1 MVSEALSVG
10 NIAATNAFKLLKGNF
25 NENSPL
31 LPQSISILAEANT
44 ANQSG
49 LSTDPLTIT
58 SARAAAVA
66 YGYGSPMHLIARI
79 LFPPT
84 GTGVAIPVYCYAQE
98 AAVGSAARVM
108 TTTPSGT
115 ATGSGTI
122 IMKIAGRETL
132 DGGSYAVA
140 IATGD
145 TVTQQCDK
153 MRAVIAS
160 VLGCPVLGSG
170 TTTFIKTAKWTGLS
184 SNDITFSIDL
194 NGADIGVTYATVQTT
209 AGSGT
214 PTVTASLAMFGD
226 NWNTL
231 VINSYGLVS
240 ATMAELE
247 AFNGVPDPINPTG
260 RYAGIVWKP
269 ILALSG
275 TTLDNPTSITSAGAR
290 PDNVTI
296 CSCPAPLSLGMQFEA
311 AANFAAAIWNVF
323 QNKPNTSPLNA
334 FLPDMP
340 APTAGSIPAMND
352 YTTRDSYVKLG
363 CSTVI
368 FKNGTYRIKDFVS
381 TYNPD
386 GEFPPYYRYPRD
398 LNVYFNIKFR
408 TVLRAEQ
415 ELEGKQLANNE
426 DVVTASDVV
435 TPNSW
440 KTQLFDI
447 IDDSVADGL
456 IVDAAF
462 SKARTVTAINGS
474 NPNRMDYAFPVKI
487 SGVAYQ
493 TSGDVTGGFNFGTA

>member
-58 SARAAAVA
+58 SARQAAVA

-84 GTGVAIPVYCYAQE
+84 GTGVSIPVYCFAQE

-115 ATGSGTI
+115 AMGSGTI
-122 IMKIAGRETL
+122 IMKIAGREIL
-132 DGGSYAVA
+132 DGGSYAVS
-140 IATGD
+140 IVTGD
-145 TVTQQCDK
+145 TVEVQCDK
-153 MRAVIAS
+153 MRAAIAA
-160 VLGCPVLGSG
+160 VLGCPVIGSG
-170 TTTFIKTAKWTGLS
+170 TTTFIKTAKWTGLT

-194 NGADIGVTYATVQTT
+194 NGADIGVTYSTVQTT

-214 PTVTASLAMFGD
+214 PAVTASLAMFGD
-226 NWNTL
+226 DWNTL

-240 ATMAELE
+240 ATMTELE
-247 AFNGVPDPINPTG
+247 AFNGVPDPLTPTG
-260 RYAGIVWKP
+260 RYEGIVWKP

-296 CSCPAPLSLGMQFEA
+296 WSCPAPLSLGLQLEA
-311 AANFAAAIWNVF
+311 AANWAAATWNIL
-323 QNKPNTSPLNA
+323 QNKPNIGLLNSV
-334 FLPDMP
+334 LPDMP
-340 APTAGSIPAMND
+340 APATGDIPAMNS
-352 YTTRDSYVKLG
+352 YAVRDAYVKLG

-368 FKNGTYRIKDFVS
+368 FKNGTYRIKDAVT
-381 TYNPD
+381 TYNKE
-386 GEFPPYYRYPRD
+386 GEYPPYYRYPRD
-398 LNVYFNIKFR
+398 LNVYFNLKFR

-415 ELEGKQLANNE
+415 VLEGKQLANNE

-440 KTQLFDI
+440 KTEIFDI

-462 SKARTVTAINGS
+462 SKANTVTAINGS

-487 SGVAYQ
+487 SGVVYQ
-493 TSGDVTGGFNFGTA
+493 SSGDVTGGFNFGS